1 LYFACRQNA
10 SKLPLSG
17 KVGPLIM
24 SQGTLLS
31 GYGDRVAHVEVDGF
45 VTLACYNQIAM
56 TLDQGINKNPG
67 RMRLLEHIRHFSGM
81 DPLAI
86 IANSLFNL
94 RNYSFFERVAVVS
107 DNRSLVGAALT
118 LSPAVMSVE
127 VRTYPTA
134 QFDDAK
140 NWIVEGLPAVGST
153 GTATQTRK
161 QKTRRKR

>member
-1 LYFACRQNA
+1 MTQG
-10 SKLPLSG
+10 KLLAE
-17 KVGPLIM
+17 
-24 SQGTLLS
+24 
-31 GYGDRVAHVEVDGF
+31 YDDRVAHIEVDGF
-45 VTLACYNQIAM
+45 ITLACYNQIAM

-67 RMRLLEHIRHFSGM
+67 RMRLLEHIKHFSGM

-86 IANSLFNL
+86 IPNSLFNL

-107 DNRSLVGAALT
+107 DDRSLVGAALT

-134 QFDDAK
+134 QLDDAK

-153 GTATQTRK
+153 GTAT
-161 QKTRRKR
+161 